1 VEEAV
6 ISGFTVVRNV
16 ETLGYPFVE
25 SVRSALPICA
35 EYIISEGYSSD
46 RTWEAVRALANRYPD
61 KIRVRRDRWS
71 DVPDNGAVI
80 ARISNLALA
89 DCRSDFC
96 LYLQA
101 SEVLH
106 EDSLASISSLA
117 RHYPK
122 TDLFAL
128 PFFNMLGF
136 DRLWLVQNR
145 TRLFRHKAGIWVAG
159 DGYDAG
165 FCTKQAPVNSFFSPL
180 GDKWSRLGSRLR
192 RIFDQPVDN
201 NALPRPVYRYR
212 ALYPANYLHKLEI
225 RREMM
230 KKGPLKELWDQELA
244 AARDAETYSG
254 RNPAEF
260 WERMARYFDRQ
271 GKRVDQA
278 DIRPEAAR
286 SSKTVTSMPAVMT
299 ALAESWEYSLD
310 ASLRALDA
318 DPGNTVVS

>member
-1 VEEAV
+1 M

-16 ETLGYPFVE
+16 ETLGYPFME

-46 RTWEAVRALANRYPD
+46 RTWEAVQVLANRYPD
-61 KIRVRRDRWS
+61 KIRVRRDRWT
-71 DVPDNGAVI
+71 DVPDNGEVI

-89 DCRSDFC
+89 DCRSDYC

-101 SEVLH
+101 NEVLH
-106 EDSLASISSLA
+106 EDSLALISSLA
-117 RHYPK
+117 RRYPK
-122 TDLFAL
+122 NDLFAL

-145 TRLFRHKAGIWVAG
+145 NRLFRHKAGIRVAG

-165 FCTKQAPVNSFFSPL
+165 FCAEHAPVNSFFSPF

-192 RIFDQPVDN
+192 RILDQPVNDL
-201 NALPRPVYRYR
+201 ALPRPVYRYR

-244 AARDAETYSG
+244 AARDAEAHSG
-254 RNPAEF
+254 HNPAEF
-260 WERMARYFDRQ
+260 WERMTRYFDRQ

-278 DIRPEAAR
+278 DLRPESAR
-286 SSKTVTSMPAVMT
+286 RSKTETSMPAVMT
-299 ALAESWEYSLD
+299 ALAECWEYSLD
-310 ASLRALDA
+310 VSLRALDA
-318 DPGNTVVS
+318 PTPT